1 MKDRRQVE
9 GSRRLRSAKALQM
22 DVLAAGVFKARTAS
36 LEAYAMA
43 IFLPWKSLT
52 STHFYCR
59 RQLDDPLLLEPSCNF
74 LGILFGLASKVDT
87 SGN

>member
-9 GSRRLRSAKALQM
+9 GSKRLRSARALHINI
-22 DVLAAGVFKARTAS
+22 LAAGVFKARTAS

-52 STHFYCR
+52 SA
-59 RQLDDPLLLEPSCNF
+59 QMLPPLDLGDSLLLEPGRDL
-74 LGILFGLASKVDT
+74 LGILF
-87 SGN
+87 